1 MNHRETLAPLENPYK
16 KQMTARL
23 LLQFISPVPPDM
35 QTLSILNAFMANPH
49 CIALPIVN
57 GTQPVGLISRK
68 TLIELFAKPFTHEL
82 SGKKPISAF
91 MEPSPFIVEADTDL
105 DDLSRRI
112 VEAGMQ
118 HMYDGFIIT
127 QQGAYVGM
135 GTGHDLMQIM
145 TERKQAHLY
154 HLAHYDALTG
164 LPNRLLFEDR
174 LTQALVQERRA
185 GQLVALLF
193 LDLDRFK
200 VINDTFGHAV
210 GDLLLKAVAERL
222 SQTVRESDTVARMG
236 GDEFTL
242 IFSGL
247 REPQDA
253 GQIAQLIL
261 EAMAK
266 PFVLEGHEVHVS
278 ASIGITLY
286 PLDNH
291 SIDGKM
297 SAIETLL
304 KNADTAM
311 YKAKDQGKNNYQF
324 FKAEMNVATLERLL
338 LENDLRKAL
347 ENGEFILHYQP
358 RIHCADGSVSGME
371 ALIRWRHPTLGLV
384 SPAAFIPLAEE
395 TGLIVPIGEWVLRTA
410 CAQTKAW
417 LDAGMRPLRVAV
429 NLSARQFKHAG
440 LIVMIEN
447 VLRKTGLNPS
457 CLEVELTEG
466 LAMEDVKQTV
476 ITLNTLNAIGV
487 SIAIDDFGT
496 GYSSLAY
503 LKRFPVDFLKIDQS
517 FVRDIGASA
526 DSAAI
531 VKTIIAMAHNLQ
543 LEVVGEGVE
552 TAEQL
557 EFLRQHVCEEVQGYL
572 FSRPLP
578 ADEFVIFL
586 NTSRHS
592 IHPKNDAIKVPNRTA
607 RARAG
612 VAGIDAGGTVLRTAS
627 PQRSRHHFKRN
638 PILFG
643 QPAVVHPEK

>member
-1 MNHRETLAPLENPYK
+1 MKHREPLVPIENLYEK
-16 KQMTARL
+16 HMTAKSL
-23 LLQFISPVPPDM
+23 SQFVSPVSLHTH
-35 QTLSILNAFMANPH
+35 TLRVLEVFTANPE
-49 CIALPIVN
+49 CIAIPVVD

-68 TLIELFAKPFTHEL
+68 TLIEQFARPFTREL
-82 SGKKPISAF
+82 SGKKPISTF
-91 MEPSPFIVEADTDL
+91 MESSPFIVEGDTDL

-174 LTQALVQERRA
+174 LTQALAQKHRT

-200 VINDTFGHAV
+200 AINDTFGHAV
-210 GDLLLKAVAERL
+210 GDLLLRAVAQRL
-222 SQTVRESDTVARMG
+222 TQSVRESDTVARMG

-242 IFSGL
+242 IFGGL

-253 GQIAQLIL
+253 GQIAHLIL
-261 EAMAK
+261 EAMTK
-266 PFVLEGHEVHVS
+266 PFLLEGHEVHVS
-278 ASIGITLY
+278 TSIGITLY
-286 PLDNH
+286 PLDTNG
-291 SIDGKM
+291 IAEKKR
-297 SAIETLL
+297 AIEILL

-311 YKAKDQGKNNYQF
+311 YQAKDQGKNNYQF
-324 FKAEMNVATLERLL
+324 FKAEMNVTTLERLL

-347 ENGEFILHYQP
+347 ENNEFILHYQP

-384 SPAAFIPLAEE
+384 SPATFIPLAEE

-410 CAQTKAW
+410 CAQTKTW

-429 NLSARQFKHAG
+429 NISARQFKHAD
-440 LIVMIEN
+440 LIVTIKN
-447 VLRKTGLNPS
+447 VLQDTGLNPIY
-457 CLEVELTEG
+457 LEVELTEG
-466 LAMEDVKQTV
+466 LAMENVKQTV
-476 ITLNTLNAIGV
+476 ITLNALNDLGV

-496 GYSSLAY
+496 GYSSLSY

-517 FVRDIGASA
+517 FVRDIGSN

-531 VKTIIAMAHNLQ
+531 ARTIIAMAHNLQ

-552 TAEQL
+552 TVEQL
-557 EFLRQHVCEEVQGYL
+557 DFLRRHDCEEVQGYF

-578 ADEFVIFL
+578 AEEFITFISTGSQSMPPL
-586 NTSRHS
+586 
-592 IHPKNDAIKVPNRTA
+592 PP
-607 RARAG
+607 G
-612 VAGIDAGGTVLRTAS
+612 
-627 PQRSRHHFKRN
+627 
-638 PILFG
+638 
-643 QPAVVHPEK
+643 

>member
-1 MNHRETLAPLENPYK
+1 MNHRETLAPLENLYK
-16 KQMTARL
+16 KQMTARS
-23 LLQFISPVPPDM
+23 LLQFISPVPPDLR
-35 QTLSILNAFMANPH
+35 TLEILDAFMANPQ
-49 CIALPIVN
+49 CIALPIVS

-68 TLIELFAKPFTHEL
+68 ALIERFARPFTREL
-82 SGKKPISAF
+82 SGKRPISEF
-91 MEPSPFIVEADTDL
+91 MESSPFIVEADTDL

-135 GTGHDLMQIM
+135 GTGHDLMQMI

-174 LTQALVQERRA
+174 LTQALAQERRA

-200 VINDTFGHAV
+200 AINDTFGHAV

-222 SQTVRESDTVARMG
+222 SQSVRENDTVARMG

-247 REPQDA
+247 REPEDA
-253 GQIAQLIL
+253 GQIAHLIL

-278 ASIGITLY
+278 TSIGITLY
-286 PLDNH
+286 PLDNN
-291 SIDGKM
+291 SIDEKK

-347 ENGEFILHYQP
+347 ENGEFVLHYQP
-358 RIHCADGSVSGME
+358 RIHCADGSISGME
-371 ALIRWRHPTLGLV
+371 ALIRWRHPTLGLI
-384 SPAAFIPLAEE
+384 SPATFIPLAEE

-410 CAQTKAW
+410 CTQTKAW

-429 NLSARQFKHAG
+429 NLSARQFKHAD
-440 LIVMIEN
+440 LILTIEN
-447 VLRKTGLNPS
+447 VLRATGLSPS
-457 CLEVELTEG
+457 YLEVELTEG

-476 ITLNTLNAIGV
+476 ITLNALSAMGV

-517 FVRDIGASA
+517 FVRDIGGGG

-531 VKTIIAMAHNLQ
+531 AKTIIAMAHNLQ
-543 LEVVGEGVE
+543 LQVVGEGVE
-552 TAEQL
+552 TAEQFD
-557 EFLRQHVCEEVQGYL
+557 FLRQHGCEEVQGYL
-572 FSRPLP
+572 LSRPLP
-578 ADEFVIFL
+578 AEEFAIFV
-586 NTSRHS
+586 NTGK
-592 IHPKNDAIKVPNRTA
+592 HPAQP
-607 RARAG
+607 
-612 VAGIDAGGTVLRTAS
+612 S
-627 PQRSRHHFKRN
+627 PH
-638 PILFG
+638 G
-643 QPAVVHPEK
+643 